1 VTGLRRCSA
10 LVLTLAAIAASA
22 GPAGAQSDRPD
33 LVIRLPGEPSGTLVA
48 PVFVDAFEE
57 PGRLLYRFDAV
68 ITNQGGTLDLF
79 RGSGGGVRQAV
90 WPGGQPATAPQP
102 DVTPSGPEV
111 VDRSGFGSGFEYA
124 YEKTHEHFHF
134 SSAARYE
141 LQPQGGAARVSD
153 KVGFC
158 MFDSYGPA
166 NYFAYSVQG
175 AGGET
180 WCGFN
185 APQQATVRMGLSP
198 GGADIYSAQRERQ
211 WVDIT
216 GLAPGPAVVRGRA
229 NPLHCVLESDEANNT
244 TSVSRE
250 IPGVRVVDAA
260 GSTGAGVPV
269 ALGLSGTVVATDV
282 PARKSGACAPSR
294 ASTACYVWA
303 SAAGPLR
310 FTAVG
315 EPAHGTLALAPDGG
329 LRATATYS
337 PDPGFAG
344 EDSFTYVATDARGL
358 TSRPATARVK
368 VDAAPAAAPISAP
381 AVARL
386 SKVRVVRRRGRWRV
400 ELRVSAPARLSGRLE
415 RRRGRRKVNSRLRA
429 RRVGAGPAK
438 MALGRLARGRYRLRL
453 LVDGKTAATARFRV
467 RRF

>member
-1 VTGLRRCSA
+1 
-10 LVLTLAAIAASA
+10 
-22 GPAGAQSDRPD
+22 
-33 LVIRLPGEPSGTLVA
+33 
-48 PVFVDAFEE
+48 
-57 PGRLLYRFDAV
+57 
-68 ITNQGGTLDLF
+68 
-79 RGSGGGVRQAV
+79 
-90 WPGGQPATAPQP
+90 
-102 DVTPSGPEV
+102 
-111 VDRSGFGSGFEYA
+111 
-124 YEKTHEHFHF
+124 
-134 SSAARYE
+134 
-141 LQPQGGAARVSD
+141 
-153 KVGFC
+153 
-158 MFDSYGPA
+158 
-166 NYFAYSVQG
+166 
-175 AGGET
+175 
-180 WCGFN
+180 
-185 APQQATVRMGLSP
+185 
-198 GGADIYSAQRERQ
+198 
-211 WVDIT
+211 
-216 GLAPGPAVVRGRA
+216 VRGRA